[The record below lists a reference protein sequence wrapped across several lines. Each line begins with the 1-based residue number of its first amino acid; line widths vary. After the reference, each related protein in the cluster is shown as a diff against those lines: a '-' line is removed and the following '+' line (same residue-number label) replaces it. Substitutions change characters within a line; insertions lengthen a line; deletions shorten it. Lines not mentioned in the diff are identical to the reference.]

1 MDIDKRIRMA
11 AESMLENE
19 SIREGL
25 DDDGASILLD
35 WATTCAA
42 RIASETADMED
53 DDEADEIMY
62 PRMRALRQMLDISKT
77 LLNPEVSKSEGAS
90 LLAEMLQHAALVYGA
105 ESFPEGIE
113 WDEAVT
119 ERSVAALRA
128 LIEKKV
134 NTKG

>member
-42 RIASETADMED
+42 RIASETADLED
-53 DDEADEIMY
+53 DDEADELMY
-62 PRMRALRQMLDISKT
+62 PRMRALRQMLDMSKT
-77 LLNPEVSKSEGAS
+77 LLNPEVSRAEGLA
-90 LLAEMLQHAALVYGA
+90 LLAEILQHAELVYGA
-105 ESFPEGIE
+105 ESIPEGIE

-119 ERSVAALRA
+119 QRSVAALRD
-128 LIEKKV
+128 LIEKNV